1 MNFLLYLFIACC
13 IYQIAY
19 QLVLLTAIIRHKNN
33 SASQP
38 VNNSIIPSVSVII
51 CAKNERENLQKN
63 LPAILN
69 QHYPAFEVIL
79 VDDGSDE
86 QITITDER
94 LTIITLS
101 KEEKIGLGK
110 KYALQ
115 KGIEAAK
122 KELILLTDA
131 DCWPVSENWIT
142 EMAGCINDK
151 HKIVLGISPYETTPT
166 FLNGLIEYE
175 TAQTALQ
182 YTGFALLGNP
192 YMSVGRNVLYDAIL
206 LKSKKWSAEELSIA
220 SGDDDL
226 AIQSLAT
233 KDNTA
238 VCLSK
243 ESYTI
248 SEPKK
253 IWKDW
258 IQQKMRHYES
268 GSLYKL
274 SHRIQLGAYLFT
286 KLLTYAC
293 LFYLLFSDSNEKSIP
308 AGIFFFYFISITLLN
323 LSLNYFL
330 HLNKRWYFSLLN
342 DILYCIFTVTMGFW
356 SQLKPVRKWK

>member
-19 QLVLLTAIIRHKNN
+19 QLVLLTAIIRHTKKSTIQLPDN
-33 SASQP
+33 ST
-38 VNNSIIPSVSVII
+38 IPSVSVII
-51 CAKNERENLQKN
+51 CAKNETENLQKN
-63 LPAILN
+63 LPVILN
-69 QHYPAFEVIL
+69 QHYPDFEVIL

-86 QITITDER
+86 QITITGER

-182 YTGFALLGNP
+182 YLGFALVGNP

-342 DILYCIFTVTMGFW
+342 DILYCIFTVTLGLISW
-356 SQLKPVRKWK
+356 LKPVRKWK

>member
-1 MNFLLYLFIACC
+1 MNFLLYLFVICC
-13 IYQIAY
+13 IYQVVY
-19 QLVLLTAIIRHKNN
+19 QLVLIFVIIKKKKSNKPDSNN
-33 SASQP
+33 LK
-38 VNNSIIPSVSVII
+38 SVSVII

-69 QHYPAFEVIL
+69 QHYPDFEVIL

-86 QITITDER
+86 RLTINDER
-94 LTIITLS
+94 LTIINLS
-101 KEEKIGLGK
+101 KDEKIGLGK

-115 KGIEAAK
+115 NGVEAAK

-131 DCWPVSENWIT
+131 DCRPVSENWISEMVSCIT
-142 EMAGCINDK
+142 EEK
-151 HKIVLGISPYETTPT
+151 KIVLGISPYKTESS

-182 YTGFALLGNP
+182 YIGFALLGNP
-192 YMSVGRNVLYDAIL
+192 YMSVGRNVLYDAAL
-206 LKSKKWSAEELSIA
+206 LKSKKWSAAELSIT

-233 KDNTA
+233 KDNIA

-248 SEPKK
+248 SDAKTN
-253 IWKDW
+253 WKDW
-258 IQQKMRHYES
+258 IQQKQRHYES

-274 SHRIQLGAYLFT
+274 SHRMQLGAYLFT
-286 KLLTYAC
+286 KLLIYAC
-293 LFYLLFSDSNEKSIP
+293 LFYLLFSDSNEKNIST
-308 AGIFFFYFISITLLN
+308 GIFFFYFISITLLN
-323 LSLNYFL
+323 LSLDYFL

-342 DILYCIFTVTMGFW
+342 DILYCIFTVTLGLW
-356 SQLKPVRKWK
+356 SQLKPVKNWK

>member
-1 MNFLLYLFIACC
+1 M
-13 IYQIAY
+13 
-19 QLVLLTAIIRHKNN
+19 
-33 SASQP
+33 
-38 VNNSIIPSVSVII
+38 I
-51 CAKNERENLQKN
+51 CAKNEQQNLEENLPLIFSQE
-63 LPAILN
+63 
-69 QHYPAFEVIL
+69 YPVFEIIV
-79 VDDGSDE
+79 VDDGSDIPFTM
-86 QITITDER
+86 QHDKLKIITI
-94 LTIITLS
+94 S

-115 KGIEAAK
+115 KGIEAARN
-122 KELILLTDA
+122 ELILLTDA
-131 DCWPVSENWIT
+131 DCKPVSKNWIT
-142 EMAGCINDK
+142 NMTSCITSSKN
-151 HKIVLGISPYETTPT
+151 IVLGISPYKAENTI
-166 FLNGLIEYE
+166 LNALIEYE

-182 YTGFALLGNP
+182 YIGFALLQQP
-192 YMSVGRNVLYDAIL
+192 YMSVGRNVLYNTAL

-293 LFYLLFSDSNEKSIP
+293 LFYLLFSDSNEKNIS

-323 LSLNYFL
+323 LSLDYFL

-342 DILYCIFTVTMGFW
+342 DILYCIFTVTLGLMSW
-356 SQLKPVRKWK
+356 LKPVKNWK